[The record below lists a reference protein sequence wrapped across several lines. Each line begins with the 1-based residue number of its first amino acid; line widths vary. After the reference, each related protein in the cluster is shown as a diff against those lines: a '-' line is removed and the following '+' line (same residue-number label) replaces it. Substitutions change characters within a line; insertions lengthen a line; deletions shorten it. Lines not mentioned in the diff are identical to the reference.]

1 MNHIN
6 KLMHHF
12 ILSCPLKIM
21 LEIRLSKT
29 ISKNITKRIQYSFSQ
44 KVLTDSLYRKY
55 TKNNIENVLN
65 NNDVQMNIQL
75 GFDKYYECFDIDP
88 IDGIKIHCANM
99 DFCTVYNEIKL
110 NFGDGIRRLIIKN
123 IGRSTYFS
131 MRSESPFFSCDIT
144 ISFGQND
151 GGSYYTYLDLKER
164 VNDNIIFMGSKYKRF
179 EGRDAEYINCFALIY
194 NAIPPGKFSYVI
206 LPFYVPCIFSE
217 SPMSNIFTHN
227 TDVLICFCDVGMAKT
242 VGNKTPLGGNMNIYV
257 YNLNNRNLVAKVDVK
272 YKFSKQYAVVVPVSL
287 SCVGRH
293 LVYAQYLKNVEL
305 IKLIWINL
313 DSWKADEISN
323 YRVTDPNL
331 VSIKLIGIHDS
342 LSALVLIK
350 RFPQKGTI
358 KSNISAKAYYF

>member
-1 MNHIN
+1 MNYIN

-29 ISKNITKRIQYSFSQ
+29 ISKLFQYSFSQ
-44 KVLTDSLYRKY
+44 KVLTNTLYRKY
-55 TKNNIENVLN
+55 TKNNIESILN
-65 NNDVQMNIQL
+65 NNDVQMDIQL
-75 GFDKYYECFDIDP
+75 GFNYYECFDIDP
-88 IDGIKIHCANM
+88 IDGIKMHCTNM
-99 DFCTVYNEIKL
+99 DFFRSNGEAKL
-110 NFGDGIRRLIIKN
+110 NFGDGTRRLIVKD
-123 IGRSTYFS
+123 IGMSTHFS
-131 MRSESPFFSCDIT
+131 MRSKSPFSNCEIT
-144 ISFGQND
+144 ISFGQNKI
-151 GGSYYTYLDLKER
+151 GSYCTYLSLKER
-164 VNDNIIFMGSKYKRF
+164 VNNNIIFMGSKFKRF
-179 EGRDAEYINCFALIY
+179 AGRDVEQIGSVALIY

-206 LPFYVPCIFSE
+206 LPFYVPCIFSMG
-217 SPMSNIFTHN
+217 PICNIFTYN
-227 TDVLICFCDVGMAKT
+227 TDVLISFCDIGRAKT
-242 VGNKTPLGGNMNIYV
+242 EGSDIVRVNNMNIYV
-257 YNLNNRNLVAKVDVK
+257 YNLNNRNLVAKIDVK
-272 YKFSKQYAVVVPVSL
+272 YKFSEQCMHIVPVSL

-293 LVYAQYLKNVEL
+293 LVYAQYLKNVDS

-331 VSIKLIGIHDS
+331 VGIKLIGIHDS